1 MSTMSP
7 WMKRCVAV
15 LAPAEGWEP
24 LCRKF
29 QDTLDFLFVPP
40 LTCVPR
46 DDAAFSYFLTDLL
59 VNKYDAVIMTCPTVV
74 RAVIDMANKR
84 GMLNRFISSM
94 QGVHLAVIG
103 GRTAESARW
112 NGLQVSSVSPEVS
125 TDALVKHVQKLPF
138 RGSIALLRS
147 DRGTKVLP
155 MVLREDGWTVTEVP
169 VYSPLLSQSEDME
182 LLLDRVERHEVSAL
196 AFPTPLQTEAFFVQ
210 FFERFDESDAPR
222 LLDGVKI
229 AAMSAEVVKKLDDHG
244 VRADVIPKM
253 ATAQY
258 LIEELVAHL

>member
-1 MSTMSP
+1 
-7 WMKRCVAV
+7 MKRCVVV

-24 LCRKF
+24 LCRKY
-29 QDTLDFLFVPP
+29 QGDMDFLFVPP

-59 VNKYDAVIMTCPTVV
+59 VNKFDAVIMTCPTVV
-74 RAVIDMANKR
+74 RAVIDMANHR

-94 QGVHLAVIG
+94 HKVHLAVIG
-103 GRTAESARW
+103 DRTAESARW
-112 NGLQVSSVSPEVS
+112 NGLHVSSVSPEVS

-138 RGSIALLRS
+138 RGNVALLRS

-155 MVLREDGWTVTEVP
+155 RVLSEDGWVVTEVP

-182 LLLDRVERHEVSAL
+182 LLLDRIERREVSAL

-210 FFERFDESDAPR
+210 FFERFDHDDAPR
-222 LLDGVKI
+222 LLEGVKI

-253 ATAQY
+253 ATAEY
-258 LIEELVAHL
+258 LVDELVAHL